1 MLYATLW
8 HPANIKLTSM
18 KRTFLKPKRQG
29 LTALSDSPRNEVL
42 FFPTAHFLFFN
53 FLPTAQNTLS
63 FFCSPSNPAPKKM
76 KECFLQ
82 RFTFL
87 RRKFILIAYFISK
100 PEYL

>member
-18 KRTFLKPKRQG
+18 KRTFLNTEQQEQ
-29 LTALSDSPRNEVL
+29 TILSDSPRYEVL

-53 FLPTAQNTLS
+53 FIATAQNTLS
-63 FFCSPSNPAPKKM
+63 FFCNPQSQRRKKM

-87 RRKFILIAYFISK
+87 RRKFILITFFISK